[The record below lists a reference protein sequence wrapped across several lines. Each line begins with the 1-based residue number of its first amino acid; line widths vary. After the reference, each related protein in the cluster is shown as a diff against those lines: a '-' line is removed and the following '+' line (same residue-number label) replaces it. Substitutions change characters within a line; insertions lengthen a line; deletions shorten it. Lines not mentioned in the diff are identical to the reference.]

1 VIRFFIS
8 FIFFTAI
15 SYAQSASVVTGNIN
29 DINISNTKIIY
40 WSYDSIPK
48 RIINGQI
55 YPVSIK
61 YIITNPKFTSLR
73 YTLNQTHATL
83 TPIRSQSGIYH
94 IDTLYLYD
102 SNNSQ
107 YTPPITATAVNRETN
122 SSYPTTAQLQP
133 QRLNVITLNPPK
145 NFSGVIAD
153 NFKVTNYKTTTY
165 DNQSNILL
173 FFAKALHSNL
183 KVIHFKN
190 ITKQGLESL
199 DENRSGES
207 TAIYYLIINKNL
219 ENFNFTYFN
228 LNNQNY
234 QKISIPIKVIS
245 DTVSTQTNISPVTD
259 QHTVIKLAAAA
270 AVLFILIIV
279 VIFRRK
285 LFYILLALIVGAYI
299 MYLLLP
305 PDTVCIKSGSK
316 IQILPI
322 GQGIVFKQTKTNR
335 KFKVLDK
342 RNKYTRIELNK
353 NKVGWVKNEDIC
365 KN

>member
-8 FIFFTAI
+8 FLCFTAI
-15 SYAQSASVVTGNIN
+15 SCAQSVSMATNNIN
-29 DINISNTKIIY
+29 DSNVSNAKIIY
-40 WSYDSIPK
+40 WSYDHVPK

-73 YTLNQTHATL
+73 YTLNQTHTIL
-83 TPIRSQSGIYH
+83 TPIRSHPGIYH

-102 SNNSQ
+102 FNNSQ
-107 YTPPITATAVNRETN
+107 YTPLITATAVNSDTN
-122 SSYPTTAQLQP
+122 SSYPVTAQLQP
-133 QRLNVITLNPPK
+133 KQLNVITLNPPK
-145 NFSGVIAD
+145 NFSGIIANNLKITD
-153 NFKVTNYKTTTY
+153 YKTTTY

-183 KVIHFKN
+183 KTIHFKN
-190 ITKQGLESL
+190 IAKQGLESL
-199 DENRSGES
+199 DENISGES
-207 TAIYYLIINKNL
+207 TAIYYLIIDKNL

-228 LNNQNY
+228 LDNQNY
-234 QKISIPIKVIS
+234 QKISIPINVVS
-245 DTVSTQTNISPVTD
+245 DTVSTQTNLSPVTD
-259 QHTVIKLAAAA
+259 QHTIIKLAVTTAI
-270 AVLFILIIV
+270 LFILIIII
-279 VIFRRK
+279 IFRRK

-299 MYLLLP
+299 VYLLLP
-305 PDTVCIKSGSK
+305 PDTVCIKGGSK

-322 GQGIVFKQTKTNR
+322 AQGIIFEQTKTDR

-342 RNKYTRIELNK
+342 RNKYIRIELNK

>member
-1 VIRFFIS
+1 MIRFFIS

-15 SYAQSASVVTGNIN
+15 SFAQSALVATGSIN
-29 DINISNTKIIY
+29 DNNISNTKIIY

-48 RIINGQI
+48 RIINGQV

-61 YIITNPKFTSLR
+61 YIITNPQFTSLR
-73 YTLNQTHATL
+73 YTLNQTHTTL
-83 TPIRSQSGIYH
+83 TPIRSKSGIYH
-94 IDTLYLYD
+94 IDTLYLYN
-102 SNNSQ
+102 SNNTQ
-107 YTPPITATAVNRETN
+107 YTPPITATAVNSDTN
-122 SSYPTTAQLQP
+122 SSYPLTVQLQP
-133 QRLNVITLNPPK
+133 KRLNVITLNPPK

-183 KVIHFKN
+183 KTMHFKN
-190 ITKQGLESL
+190 IAKQGLESL

-219 ENFNFTYFN
+219 ENFKFTYFN
-228 LNNQNY
+228 LDNQNY
-234 QKISIPIKVIS
+234 QKISIPIKVVS
-245 DTVSTQTNISPVTD
+245 DTVSTQTNLSPVTD
-259 QHTVIKLAAAA
+259 QHTVIKLAIAT
-270 AVLFILIIV
+270 AVLLILILII
-279 VIFRRK
+279 IFRRK
-285 LFYILLALIVGAYI
+285 LSYMLLALIVGAYI
-299 MYLLLP
+299 AYLLLP
-305 PDTVCIKSGSK
+305 PDTVCIKGGSK

-322 GQGIVFKQTKTNR
+322 TQGIVFEQTKTNHN
-335 KFKVLDK
+335 FKVLDK

-353 NKVGWVKNEDIC
+353 NKVGWVENEDIC